1 MNPLK
6 IPEIARELLEYDP
19 ATGEI
24 RWVEFRNGNALKGAL
39 AGGLDNGRIRI
50 AFAGKHFLAHRVAYF
65 LHTGEQPPRF
75 LDHKDGDASNN
86 RFSNLRPASRR
97 QNNQNRKLHSNNST
111 GYRGVTLC
119 ERGKFRARVGVDGRK
134 KTLGRFDTAEEASA
148 VYEEY
153 SRKHFGEFYRPL

>member
-6 IPEIARELLEYDP
+6 LPDVARELLEYDP

-24 RWVEFRNGNALKGAL
+24 RWIEFRNGNALQGAL
-39 AGGLDNGRIRI
+39 AGTVHNGRRRI
-50 AFAGKHFLAHRVAYF
+50 EINHKAYLAHRLAYF

-75 LDHKDGDASNN
+75 LDHKDGDALNN

-111 GYRGVTLC
+111 GYRGVMA
-119 ERGKFRARVGVDGRK
+119 RDGKFIARIGVDGVK
-134 KTLGRFDTAEEASA
+134 KSLGRFDTAEAASA
-148 VYEEY
+148 VYEECA
-153 SRKHFGEFYRPL
+153 RKHFGEFYRQI